1 MAKKGPKRIAGVKV
15 PKQMRKKLGKAGD
28 FLQHPLVA
36 DLAAAALIAAAAAL
50 RENKNVRS
58 AARTAK
64 TKAGDAAQGLG
75 TGVASLGT
83 IIAAKAR
90 EGADMVG
97 HAYKG
102 IGSSNGGG
110 PKGGASAS
118 GKPRKAKAKK
128 GKK

>member
-15 PKQMRKKLGKAGD
+15 PKQMRKRLGKAGD

-36 DLAAAALIAAAAAL
+36 DLAAAGLIAAAAAL
-50 RENKNVRS
+50 RDNKKVRS

-83 IIAAKAR
+83 IIAARAKDS
-90 EGADMVG
+90 ADMVS
-97 HAYKG
+97 HAYES

-110 PKGGASAS
+110 SKSGASAS
-118 GKPRKAKAKK
+118 GKTKKKAKK